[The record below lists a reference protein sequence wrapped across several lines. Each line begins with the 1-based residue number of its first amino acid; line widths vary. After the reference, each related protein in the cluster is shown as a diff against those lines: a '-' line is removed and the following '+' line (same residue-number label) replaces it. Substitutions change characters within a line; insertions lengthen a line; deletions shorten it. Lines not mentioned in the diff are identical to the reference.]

1 MCVHDIKKDTALEG
15 RDLFGNCALGM
26 PGPWEPFGTERSE
39 AAQAASSE
47 KGDQYSLFYKKSRR
61 EKDDEKIPE
70 ETGRGTAG
78 PARSG
83 A

>member
-1 MCVHDIKKDTALEG
+1 MSVDWVCQDLVNMFCKGHDVAG
-15 RDLFGNCALGM
+15 
-26 PGPWEPFGTERSE
+26 SE